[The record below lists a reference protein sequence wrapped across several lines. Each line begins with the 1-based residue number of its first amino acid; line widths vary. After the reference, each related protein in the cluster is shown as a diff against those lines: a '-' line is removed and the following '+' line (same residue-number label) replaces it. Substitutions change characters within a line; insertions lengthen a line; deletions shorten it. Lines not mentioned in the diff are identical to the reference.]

1 MEDREQ
7 IRKALMSDL
16 PVHDNDLAQ
25 AREAAFEAVDRAQAR
40 PFPVSLLAAAV
51 LLAVAGGWIAWRVT
65 REPGAA
71 QHSGELV
78 SAAGEFHVVSALP
91 DSHSLLAR
99 DFRDFETRRYE
110 TGASIGRYE
119 LRGVETD
126 SITVRD
132 DTGNEATH
140 SISDFNDG
148 AGKAL
153 EREVESYRVALRG
166 GALSD
171 MQVNRLYTIAGFHPE
186 SALPVLESIAQS
198 GGVVAA
204 RAQQASKALDEVNR
218 MRGMAAW
225 ARQGSL
231 QSRIASVQSLGKLK
245 SPLAAEYLLDL
256 ALTADNVTVGLAC
269 VESIRGREET
279 LAAVAESARL
289 QEVRA
294 AAAAA
299 LRDIPIPPA
308 NEVEDEHSPR

>member
-1 MEDREQ
+1 MENRDQ

-25 AREAAFEAVDRAQAR
+25 ARKAAFEAVDSAPAR
-40 PFPVSLLAAAV
+40 SFPVSLLAAAV
-51 LLAVAGGWIAWRVT
+51 LLAAAGGWIAWRMT

-71 QHSGELV
+71 RHSGELV

-99 DFRDFETRRYE
+99 DFRDFETRRYA
-110 TGASIGRYE
+110 TGAPIGRYE
-119 LRGVETD
+119 LRGIESD

-132 DTGNEATH
+132 DTGIEATH
-140 SISDFNDG
+140 SIGDFNDA

-166 GALSD
+166 GALNAA
-171 MQVNRLYTIAGFHPE
+171 QVDRLYAIAGFQPE
-186 SALPVLESIAQS
+186 SALPVLESVARS
-198 GGVVAA
+198 GGAVAA
-204 RAQQASKALDEVNR
+204 QAKQASRAFDEVNR

-269 VESIRGREET
+269 VESIRGRAEA

-294 AAAAA
+294 AAAA
-299 LRDIPIPPA
+299 LLDIPSTPS
-308 NEVEDEHSPR
+308 NEIEDEHSPR